1 MLYKLPNLPKVPQHL
16 VDEALLMIQD
26 DDNIAY
32 ATPTVGPYAG
42 TYSQVRSEP
51 IWIDQTDGSKKR
63 SAAYSRYTVSQELLE
78 WLKQNIHPDIGIGH
92 DDPNFRMII
101 AKVGIQIFEHDSPGE
116 VLTFKP
122 HVDGPRGDY
131 VLNYVIEAGGDS
143 VYTKWYRAE
152 GQPLIRPEHRKGLYL
167 TSMKGLVLLD
177 QVVVPQGSWSLVE
190 SRVIHTVDNL
200 TSRRVSLSIGFTVD
214 QCARWLNE

>member
-1 MLYKLPNLPKVPQHL
+1 MLYKLPDLPKVPQHL

-26 DDNIAY
+26 EDNIAY

-42 TYSQVRSEP
+42 IYSQVRSKTT
-51 IWIDQTDGSKKR
+51 WIDQTDGSKKR
-63 SAAYSRYTVSQELLE
+63 SAAYSRYMASQELIE
-78 WLKQNIHPDIGIGH
+78 WLKQNIHSDIGR
-92 DDPNFRMII
+92 DDPNFTMVI
-101 AKVGIQIFEHDSPGE
+101 ASVGIQIFEHNFPGE
-116 VLTFKP
+116 ALTFKP
-122 HVDGPRGDY
+122 HIDGPRGDY

-152 GQPLIRPEHRKGLYL
+152 GQPVLRPEHRKGLYL
-167 TSMKGLVLLD
+167 TSMKSLVLLD

-190 SRVIHTVDNL
+190 SRAIHTVDNL
-200 TSRRVSLSIGFTVD
+200 TSRRVSISIGFTVD